1 MELDDLRIFKTVA
14 EEGGVLRASR
24 KLHRVQSNVS
34 TRIRQLESS
43 IGTSLFHRE
52 RQRLVLSAAGET
64 LLQYADRLL
73 RLSAEARSAL
83 SGSRA
88 GGVLKLGSLEST
100 AASRLPQ
107 ILSSYHRACPEVSIE
122 LVTGTND
129 ALTGAVARRELDGA
143 FVAEKPSLRTLSS
156 MPLFAER
163 LVIISALG
171 HRRID
176 GLRDI
181 DGDSVIAF
189 PNGCAYRRV
198 LQRWVG
204 ARRLPTLR
212 VLELSSYHAI
222 VACVAAG
229 TGIALV
235 PESVLDTIQH
245 HHVAAHPLQKVYAQV
260 TTPFVWRT
268 GEHSAALGALQDTLR
283 DSRGAIQARV
293 TGAQDRAGSFSKG
306 AGNDESCGH
315 R

>member
-14 EEGGVLRASR
+14 EEGGVLRAAR

-34 TRIRQLESS
+34 TRIRQLEASV
-43 IGTSLFHRE
+43 GTALFHRE
-52 RQRLVLSAAGET
+52 KQRLVLSAGGEI
-64 LLQYADRLL
+64 LLRYADRLL
-73 RLSAEARSAL
+73 RLSVEARGAL
-83 SGSRA
+83 SGSRPS
-88 GGVLKLGSLEST
+88 GVLKLGALEST
-100 AASRLPQ
+100 AASRLPEV
-107 ILSSYHRACPEVSIE
+107 LASYHRAYPAVSIE

-129 ALTGAVARRELDGA
+129 SLTAAVARRDLDGA
-143 FVAEKPSLRTLSS
+143 FVAEKPSVRSLSS

-171 HRRID
+171 HCAIA
-176 GLRDI
+176 GPRDV

-189 PNGCAYRRV
+189 PNGCAYRRI
-198 LQRWVG
+198 LQRWLG

-222 VACVAAG
+222 VACVASG

-245 HHVAAHPLQKVYAQV
+245 SHVATHPLPKVYAQV

-268 GEHSAALGALQDTLR
+268 EERAPALEALQTMLR
-283 DSRGAIQARV
+283 ERRTALQSAVAK
-293 TGAQDRAGSFSKG
+293 A
-306 AGNDESCGH
+306 
-315 R
+315 